1 MQMFAGALCLRGKYL
16 RETISSGQAEGAVF

>member
-1 MQMFAGALCLRGKYL
+1 VQMFAGALCLRAMFL